1 MGLVIRAPFGSQVT
15 DTFEQV
21 AALDRVRI
29 SASVIHVQ
37 CGQRDL
43 CECGSPDDCCTESA
57 GFDEGGNSRR
67 ILRPGKVLL
76 RVDVAMA
83 GLASS
88 ATNAGFAKCGTLCV
102 GRVLFQSDSSS
113 DTRSSGS
120 KLSKTGRVRFHA
132 SSSMR
137 LRRFNRFP
145 ARTSSGFH
153 GM

>member
-29 SASVIHVQ
+29 IASVIHVQ
-37 CGQRDL
+37 CGQRDR
-43 CECGSPDDCCTESA
+43 CEHGCPDDCGA
-57 GFDEGGNSRR
+57 GLSGFVGGGNSRR
-67 ILRPGKVLL
+67 ILRPGKVLF
-76 RVDVAMA
+76 RVGVGAIAGLVVAIA

-102 GRVLFQSDSSS
+102 GRVLSQSDSSS

-120 KLSKTGRVRFHA
+120 KLSKTGRDRFHA

-137 LRRFNRFP
+137 
-145 ARTSSGFH
+145 
-153 GM
+153 